1 MRLSKRSSIAI
12 CLTVIIAA
20 AALVT
25 WFSKSAPWHIR
36 TEADVKVA
44 KDLAALSGLSNDTV
58 LELYDSVGDWD
69 KVRENIFIYKRVLN
83 LAEKDA
89 DAYED
94 VFGILADYQPQDILA
109 VYEFLASK
117 SPDYTVAEELLQ
129 EHAKGTDMQ
138 AVLAG
143 ALQTKTYKE
152 YKAAD
157 EAQIRQ
163 WLGKGYTPQDVI
175 NADTIAQAKDK
186 SIAEVFAAKTN
197 TNTWEEVGKK
207 FGHTFDKGETKV
219 ASVKFTGGDGAKTVT
234 GPDYAT
240 AVERANAEAAQDKVA
255 QEKKVCQEAGISE
268 AQMAAYKA
276 QGFSVWD
283 VQNASRL
290 AKQSNTNMDKL
301 LQERKDGK
309 SWETIIK
316 AYTG

>member
-1 MRLSKRSSIAI
+1 MNLTKRQKTIMSVGI
-12 CLTVIIAA
+12 TV
-20 AALVT
+20 ALVLVIT
-25 WFSKSAPWHIR
+25 WFYQTGHLLPRPA
-36 TEADVKVA
+36 ADKQRA
-44 KDLAALSGLSNDTV
+44 ADLASLSGLSNDTV

-143 ALQTKTYKE
+143 ALQTKAYKV

-157 EAQIRQ
+157 ETQIRQ
-163 WLGKGYTPQDVI
+163 WLAKGYTPQDVI
-175 NADTIAQAKDK
+175 QADTIAQAKDK
-186 SIAEVFAAKTN
+186 SIAEVLAAKTKA
-197 TNTWEEVGKK
+197 NTWEQVGKK

-219 ASVKFTGGDGAKTVT
+219 AEVKLEGSGGATFT
-234 GPDYAT
+234 GPDYTT
-240 AVERANAEAAQDKVA
+240 AAEKANAQAAQGKLA
-255 QEKKVCQEAGISE
+255 LEKQICQETGVSE

-276 QGFSVWD
+276 QGLNLWD

-290 AKQSNTNMDKL
+290 AKQSNTPMDKL

-316 AYTG
+316 AHTG